1 MNRTAIFLL
10 FYEGNSWGNEP
21 CYFSSITE
29 CGEETWGQMT
39 SSRPAQYRKKNFKLF
54 VNIFQAIFF
63 QQETMAYNIRQMD
76 TNQFLPLLDFSP
88 NREPCTITFFLSFV
102 IFWHTIISLV
112 RVNFALGF
120 CCTTMIINLHFI
132 YSSAKFAGK
141 FLCRLSFFGQNKIC
155 GEDWIISL
163 YQILFCSINWKK
175 LTFAGKL

>member
-1 MNRTAIFLL
+1 MSLVIFLQSQNAGKKPEDKWL
-10 FYEGNSWGNEP
+10 AVDRHNTGIKI
-21 CYFSSITE
+21 SSFL
-29 CGEETWGQMT
+29 W
-39 SSRPAQYRKKNFKLF
+39 
-54 VNIFQAIFF
+54 IFF
-63 QQETMAYNIRQMD
+63 KISSSCRKLHMAYNIRQMD

-120 CCTTMIINLHFI
+120 CCTTMIINLRFI

-163 YQILFCSINWKK
+163 YQILFCSINWNK